1 MKSYKKTRGAVSV
14 FLVLILV
21 PCLLASSIFV
31 DVSRVE
37 LAKGDTLSAADN
49 ALNALLA
56 HFDTDLNDWYGMVA
70 SCQNIDEF
78 YAQSKN
84 YFLSIVTSQDLIGGG
99 NTSSDSLGE
108 VIGGV
113 YDYITGSG
121 SGELSGDVTNLLM
134 MECLSAEISEVSDAD
149 LTNAAMMKAEITE
162 FMKYRAPIE
171 LVTGLIERLKNDP
184 SSKGVTEVEKQILRG

>member
-84 YFLSIVTSQDLIGGG
+84 YFLSIVTSQDLICGG
-99 NTSSDSLGE
+99 NTSSD
-108 VIGGV
+108 
-113 YDYITGSG
+113 
-121 SGELSGDVTNLLM
+121 
-134 MECLSAEISEVSDAD
+134 
-149 LTNAAMMKAEITE
+149 
-162 FMKYRAPIE
+162 
-171 LVTGLIERLKNDP
+171 
-184 SSKGVTEVEKQILRG
+184 